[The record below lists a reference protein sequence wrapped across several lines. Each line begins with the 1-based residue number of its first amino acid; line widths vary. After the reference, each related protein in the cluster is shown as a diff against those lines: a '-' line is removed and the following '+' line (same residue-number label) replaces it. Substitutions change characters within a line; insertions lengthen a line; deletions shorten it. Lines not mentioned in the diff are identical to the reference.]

1 MNGAPLT
8 VNHGFPLRAVI
19 PGIAGARWTK
29 WLDRIAVQPHESANF
44 YMQRDYKILPPCVV
58 SKAQAA
64 QWWPRVP
71 PIMGMPINSVVAY
84 GSTVSAVSCPEPR
97 TTNGTAANN
106 DSDKDGNNEN
116 DNDDDGDD
124 DDNDNDGGAIEVCG
138 YALPQDDD
146 GPVVAVDVSTDG
158 GASWRPA
165 VIVWPPPHELDTPQ
179 GRERYRWAWAIWK
192 HRISRAA
199 ARRITPDTRIWSRA
213 TDAAGNRQ
221 DASVPWNYRGVAY
234 NAYGETAGLHV
245 LGPGDN
251 PLEP

>member
-8 VNHGFPLRAVI
+8 VNHGFPVRAVM

-84 GSTVSAVSCPEPR
+84 GSTCPEPH
-97 TTNGTAANN
+97 TADDAITNGNG
-106 DSDKDGNNEN
+106 SDD
-116 DNDDDGDD
+116 
-124 DDNDNDGGAIEVCG
+124 GAIEVCG
-138 YALPQDDD
+138 YALPQGDD
-146 GPVVAVDVSTDG
+146 GPVVAVDVSADG
-158 GASWRPA
+158 GASWHPA
-165 VIVWPPPHELDTPQ
+165 AIVWPPPHELDTPQ

-192 HRISRAA
+192 HRIPHAA
-199 ARRITPDTRIWSRA
+199 ACRITPDTRIWSRA

-245 LGPGDN
+245 LGSGSNQAVTAPD
-251 PLEP
+251 PLLSQSYCT